1 MCYNRKKKQVEQGM
15 QEFIKSLEIIEDKRQ
30 ASKVRHK
37 IQDVVFIVL
46 MATLANADTW
56 EEIWIF
62 AKEHEEFLKEYIEL
76 PNGIPSH
83 DTIQRVMGMIDPKC
97 LEQIQNKWHDL
108 CETEEMQ
115 KIQKV
120 ISIDGKTM
128 RGNAG
133 KGKKGNHIITAWC
146 DDYGYSFGET
156 KVYEK
161 TNEIKAIPD
170 LLDIIKAKGNII
182 TIDAMGTQTKI
193 AEKIIKKQANYVLA
207 VKENQERLY
216 REISEYL
223 DDKEYLEDIKKS
235 GSYKRTVEKSHGQI
249 EIREYYQ
256 TSKID
261 WMQEKYRWEG
271 LKTIGC
277 VVKTIIKENQTITET
292 RYYISSLKKDIELF
306 SKAIRKHWSV
316 EIMHWHLDVTFKE
329 DANKTLDKDAAQNMN
344 IIRKWALSI
353 LKTVDF
359 GKKQSLKL
367 KRYVI
372 LNNPEKYLRSIL
384 EM

>member
-1 MCYNRKKKQVEQGM
+1 MEQGM

>member
-1 MCYNRKKKQVEQGM
+1 MCYNGKKKQVEQGM

-170 LLDIIKAKGNII
+170 LLDVIKAKGNII
-182 TIDAMGTQTKI
+182 TIDAMGTQIKI

-216 REISEYL
+216 QEISEYL

-277 VVKTIIKENQTITET
+277 IVKTIIKENQTITET

>member
-1 MCYNRKKKQVEQGM
+1 M

-37 IQDVVFIVL
+37 LQDILFIVL
-46 MATLANADTW
+46 MATLADADTW

-83 DTIQRVMGMIDPKC
+83 DTIQRVMGMIDPEC
-97 LEQIQNKWHDL
+97 LEKIQNKWHDL

-133 KGKKGNHIITAWC
+133 KGKRGNHIITAWC

-170 LLDIIKAKGNII
+170 LLDAIKTKGNII

-216 REISEYL
+216 QEISEYL
-223 DDKEYLEDIKKS
+223 NDKEYLEEIKTS
-235 GSYKRTVEKSHGQI
+235 GSYKRTVEKSHSQI

-256 TSKID
+256 TSKIS

-277 VVKTIIKENQTITET
+277 VVKTIKRESETIKET

-306 SKAIRKHWSV
+306 AKSIRQHWSV

-372 LNNPEKYLRSIL
+372 LNNPVKYLRMIL

>member
-1 MCYNRKKKQVEQGM
+1 MEKKQVEQGM
-15 QEFIKSLEIIEDKRQ
+15 QEFIKSLEIIKDKRQ

-97 LEQIQNKWHDL
+97 LEQIQNKWHNL

-170 LLDIIKAKGNII
+170 LLDVIKAKGNII

-216 REISEYL
+216 QEISEYL

-277 VVKTIIKENQTITET
+277 IVKTIIKENQTITET

>member
-1 MCYNRKKKQVEQGM
+1 MCYNGKKKQVEQGM

-97 LEQIQNKWHDL
+97 LEQIQNKWHNL

-170 LLDIIKAKGNII
+170 LLDVIKAKGNII

-216 REISEYL
+216 QEISEYL

-277 VVKTIIKENQTITET
+277 IVKTIIKENQTITET

-329 DANKTLDKDAAQNMN
+329 DANKTLDKDVAQNMN